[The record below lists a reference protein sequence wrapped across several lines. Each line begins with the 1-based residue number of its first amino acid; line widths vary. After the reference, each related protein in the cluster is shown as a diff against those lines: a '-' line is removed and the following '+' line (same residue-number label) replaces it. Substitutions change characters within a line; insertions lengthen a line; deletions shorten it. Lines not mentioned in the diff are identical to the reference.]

1 MIDFI
6 PALLSIL
13 LGILV
18 GTFTGLIPGLHIN
31 LISIFAITYF
41 TSINPIYLAIFIF
54 AMSITHTFLNAIPSV
69 LLGAPESD
77 MALAALPGHRLLLKG
92 YGYDAIRYTIIGSF
106 LGLLLT
112 IGVMPFLLMALKHI
126 YSFALPFIGF
136 ILIFISVFIIM
147 KSKKRLKAIFIFIAS
162 GLLGF
167 IALSTPK
174 INQPLFPMLSGL
186 FGCSLLTFSLFK
198 KTRIPP
204 QKKEYIP
211 IKRIELAKALF
222 GAFCSSTMITVF
234 PAISPAIAAVISTQL
249 IRKISQRAY
258 LLMLGGINTIAM
270 FSSVLFLYCLGKA
283 RNGAILALSKIVF
296 LDSRF
301 LAILTITALIV
312 SGFAVLIAIF
322 STNIAI
328 KAINKLNYSIL
339 NLSLLI
345 FLFIASFCISGPLG
359 VLLLVISTS
368 IGLLANIWQIQR
380 TTAMGCLLLP
390 TIAWYFSFF

>member
-6 PALLSIL
+6 PAFSSIL

-31 LISIFAITYF
+31 LLSIFAITYF

-54 AMSITHTFLNAIPSV
+54 AMSITHTFLNAIPSI
-69 LLGAPESD
+69 LLGAPEPD

-112 IGVMPFLLMALKHI
+112 IGIMPFLLMALKHI
-126 YSFALPFIGF
+126 YSSALPFIGF
-136 ILIFISVFIIM
+136 ILVFISVFIIV
-147 KSKKRLKAIFIFIAS
+147 KSRRRLKAIFIFIAS

-186 FGCSLLTFSLFK
+186 FGCSLLTFSLFRKTKIPLQEK
-198 KTRIPP
+198 KH
-204 QKKEYIP
+204 IP
-211 IKRIELAKALF
+211 IKRTELIKALF
-222 GAFCSSTMITVF
+222 GALSSSTMITIF

-249 IRKISQRAY
+249 VKKLSQRAY
-258 LLMLGGINTIAM
+258 LLMLGGINTTAM
-270 FSSVLFLYCLGKA
+270 FSSMLFLYLLGKA
-283 RNGAILALSKIVF
+283 RNGAILALSKLVF
-296 LDSRF
+296 VDSKI
-301 LAILTITALIV
+301 LTILTITALIS
-312 SGFAVLIAIF
+312 SGIAVLIAIF

-328 KAINKLNYSIL
+328 KAINKLKYSIL
-339 NLSLLI
+339 NCSLLI
-345 FLFIASFCISGPLG
+345 FLLIASFYISGPLG
-359 VLLLVISTS
+359 VLLLIISTA